1 MNYLREAEKELRL
14 RHYSQNTM
22 RIYLHYLKLFFFNF
36 PESKISNI
44 SKDEIRDF
52 LIDFIENNNYSH
64 SAVSQ
69 YVNSI
74 KFLYEKVLKQPRTVY
89 DLPRPRKPKTLPK
102 VMSRKEVKAML
113 VVVSNIKHKAI
124 LHVIYSGGLRLSEL
138 LNLKVED
145 IHSDRMLINIRGG
158 KGKKD
163 RTTIL
168 GKACLQHLREYY
180 KIYKP
185 QIWLFE
191 GTEKGKKYST
201 RSVQNIMKANLK
213 KAGIMKP
220 YTVYT
225 LRHSFAT
232 HLLEQGVDLRY
243 IQELL
248 GHNSSKTTEIYTHVS
263 TRNLR
268 NIVSPA
274 DTLFSDIEKINE

>member
-1 MNYLREAEKELRL
+1 MNYLREAEKELKL
-14 RHYSQNTM
+14 RHYSQNIM
-22 RIYLHYLKLFFFNF
+22 RTYLHYLKLFFYNF
-36 PESKISNI
+36 PESKVSNV

-52 LIDFIENNNYSH
+52 LIDCIENNNYSH

-113 VVVSNIKHKAI
+113 AVVSNIKHKAI
-124 LHVIYSGGLRLSEL
+124 LHVLYSGGLRLSEL
-138 LNLKVED
+138 LNLKIED

-168 GKACLQHLREYY
+168 GKTWLQQLREYY

-185 QIWLFE
+185 QTWLFE
-191 GTEKGKKYST
+191 GTEKGKQYSAK
-201 RSVQNIMKANLK
+201 SVQNIMKANLK
-213 KAGIMKP
+213 KAGIIKP
-220 YTVYT
+220 YTVHT

-248 GHNSSKTTEIYTHVS
+248 EHNSSKTTEIYTHVS

-274 DTLFSDIEKINE
+274 DTIFSDMEKINE